1 MPTLYQHTRNELIIP
16 AIGKLLVD
24 ELVIVPAL
32 QSWENEIEMKEPNSG
47 YLPFQI
53 QQQDLD
59 VIFETVET
67 KKRLKELEDKT
78 SKLEDRASK
87 ILTPPDSP
95 EALNKIRELIK
106 KRNYLEAYA
115 VVNGYRVDTL
125 SPLSDDLFTEFYC
138 GLRDTDKG
146 KALDLVARY
155 GMTKGLD
162 RGLVVRL
169 EARYLHKL
177 EREGRIMPASA
188 AQPSS

>member
-1 MPTLYQHTRNELIIP
+1 MPILYQHTRNELIIP
-16 AIGKLLVD
+16 TIGKLLVD
-24 ELVIVPAL
+24 ELVIVPEL
-32 QSWENEIEMKEPNSG
+32 QSWENEIEMKKPNSG
-47 YLPFQI
+47 YIPFQI
-53 QQQDLD
+53 PQQDLD
-59 VIFETVET
+59 VILETVET

-78 SKLEDRASK
+78 SKLEDKAGK

-95 EALNKIRELIK
+95 ETLNKIRELIK
-106 KRNYLEAYA
+106 RRNYLEAYA

-125 SPLSDDLFTEFYC
+125 SPLGDDLFTEFYC
-138 GLRDTDKG
+138 ALRDNDKN

-177 EREGRIMPASA
+177 EREGRILPASA
-188 AQPSS
+188 AKSSS